1 MFNAIIVDDEA
12 KSCKLLNN
20 LVKEYCPDVK
30 IKGMANSVAEALS
43 LISTQ
48 KPDILFLDIQLNGQ
62 DGFNLLDKVSE
73 KNFQVIFTTAFEQ
86 YAHKAFR
93 YNAQDYL
100 LKPIHIDELQ
110 TAVEKVKERLEDQKH
125 EDALKNIAEGY
136 TALNTNQTTE
146 KSIGLST
153 QSGFIFIK
161 IKDILYCKAEGNYC
175 EIYID
180 PGNKK
185 ELITK
190 TLKEFEELLVTHN
203 FFRIH
208 RSYLINMRRI
218 KSYLRTQATDNFD
231 GDGGSVIM
239 DNNAK
244 LPVSRDKRK
253 VLLNLFT
260 QPF

>member
-1 MFNAIIVDDEA
+1 MFSAIIIDDEA
-12 KSCKLLNN
+12 KSCKLLGN
-20 LVKEYCPDVK
+20 LVKQYCPD
-30 IKGMANSVAEALS
+30 IKVQGMANSVKEALT
-43 LISTQ
+43 LIRDHQ
-48 KPDILFLDIQLNGQ
+48 PDILFLDIQLNGL
-62 DGFNLLDKVSE
+62 DGFNLLDEVPDK
-73 KNFQVIFTTAFEQ
+73 KFQVIFTTAYEQ

-100 LKPIHIDELQ
+100 LKPIHIQELQ
-110 TAVEKVKERLEDQKH
+110 SAVEKTKQRIEEQRH
-125 EDALKNIAEGY
+125 EGALKNIAAGY
-136 TALNTNQTTE
+136 SALNTNQTTE

-153 QSGFIFIK
+153 QAGFIFIK

-175 EIYID
+175 EIFID
-180 PGNKK
+180 QDNKK

-190 TLKEFEELLVTHN
+190 TLKEFEELLATHN

-208 RSYLINMRRI
+208 RSYLINMRRL

>member
-1 MFNAIIVDDEA
+1 MFNAIIVDDEV
-12 KSCKLLNN
+12 KSCKLLGN
-20 LVKEYCPDVK
+20 LVKQYCPDIK
-30 IKGMANSVAEALS
+30 IKGMSNSVEEALT
-43 LISTQ
+43 LIGTHR
-48 KPDILFLDIQLNGQ
+48 PDILFLDIQLNGL
-62 DGFNLLDKVSE
+62 DGFNLLDEVPD
-73 KNFQVIFTTAFEQ
+73 KNFQVIFTTAYEQ

-93 YNAQDYL
+93 YDAQDYL

-110 TAVEKVKERLEDQKH
+110 TAVEKAKQRIEEQKH
-125 EDALKNIAEGY
+125 EDALKSIAAGY
-136 TALNTNQTTE
+136 NALNTNQTTE

-153 QSGFIFIK
+153 QAGFVFIK

-175 EIYID
+175 EIFID

-190 TLKEFEELLVTHN
+190 TLKDFEELLASHN

-208 RSYLINMRRI
+208 RTYLINMRRI
-218 KSYLRTQATDNFD
+218 KSYLRTQATDTFD

>member
-1 MFNAIIVDDEA
+1 MLNAIIVDDEA
-12 KSCKLLNN
+12 KSCKLLSN
-20 LVKEYCPDVK
+20 LLKQYCPGILVQ
-30 IKGMANSVAEALS
+30 GMANSVPEALE
-43 LISTQ
+43 LIREQ
-48 KPDILFLDIQLNGQ
+48 QPDILFLDIQLNGL
-62 DGFNLLDKVSE
+62 DGFNLLDE
-73 KNFQVIFTTAFEQ
+73 LPDQPFQVIFTTAYEQ

-93 YNAQDYL
+93 YDAQDYL
-100 LKPIHIDELQ
+100 LKPIHIEELQ
-110 TAVEKVKERLEDQKH
+110 SAIEKVKQRLEEQKH
-125 EDALKNIAEGY
+125 DGALRNIMKGY
-136 TALNTNQTTE
+136 NALNTNQTTE

-153 QSGFIFIK
+153 QAGFIFVK

-180 PGNKK
+180 QDNKK

-190 TLKEFEELLVTHN
+190 TLKEFEKLLAAHN

-208 RSYLINMRRI
+208 RSYLINMRRL
-218 KSYLRTQATDNFD
+218 KSYLRTQATDTFD
-231 GDGGSVIM
+231 GDGGSVVM